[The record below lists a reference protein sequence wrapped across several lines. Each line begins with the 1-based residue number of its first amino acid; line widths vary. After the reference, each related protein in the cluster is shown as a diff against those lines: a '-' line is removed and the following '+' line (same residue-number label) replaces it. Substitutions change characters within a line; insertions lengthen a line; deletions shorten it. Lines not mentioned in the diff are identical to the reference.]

1 MNISRSVFPKNQY
14 IVNHSA
20 KNNIKTN
27 NKLASLT
34 PNYSNVSVEN
44 YKANYMVNFK
54 GGMSYEKSHA
64 SGIGTLNHQTAF
76 FREPVTDEI
85 VQNYII
91 ENFGDDKEIN
101 IVSGACST
109 GEEAKSYAMLLD
121 SLHSRLKIQGFDI
134 SSEIVKEAQNNTCEV
149 IMYDGNS
156 ETDIGTLNSENIL
169 LTDDIDNLTEYERK
183 CRNKFRQ
190 YYKQK
195 DLPYEVP
202 VFPEAKMALKDLDA
216 LLADKEEFEKQ
227 KIQYNEQM
235 QIVKNM
241 SPELAGY
248 MSNVTFE
255 DSINMSKRALKQQ
268 ADLYKTVVDFEAGN
282 NVFDNCTFVCG
293 DIMNLDYLYEPN
305 SINVL
310 LYRNALYHTLC
321 QGNNMFRTMKDDAP
335 ETMETIAKQ
344 INKILKMN
352 GLVVFGEEEW
362 MQGIDTKVIKR
373 IMKNNG
379 FELFQVHNENDHKN
393 IWVKV
398 QDI

>member
-1 MNISRSVFPKNQY
+1 M
-14 IVNHSA
+14 
-20 KNNIKTN
+20 
-27 NKLASLT
+27 
-34 PNYSNVSVEN
+34 
-44 YKANYMVNFK
+44 
-54 GGMSYEKSHA
+54 
-64 SGIGTLNHQTAF
+64 
-76 FREPVTDEI
+76 
-85 VQNYII
+85 
-91 ENFGDDKEIN
+91 
-101 IVSGACST
+101 
-109 GEEAKSYAMLLD
+109 
-121 SLHSRLKIQGFDI
+121 
-134 SSEIVKEAQNNTCEV
+134 
-149 IMYDGNS
+149 
-156 ETDIGTLNSENIL
+156 
-169 LTDDIDNLTEYERK
+169 
-183 CRNKFRQ
+183 
-190 YYKQK
+190 
-195 DLPYEVP
+195 P